1 MAATPRWSIATNL
14 VTGLLRKYYVRLEV
28 GDAQLEEV
36 KAGVNARCGRVMVR
50 HKQRTR
56 AYAYEY
62 CATASSELTTTE
74 AKEDAVSAFLPE
86 LSV

>member
-1 MAATPRWSIATNL
+1 
-14 VTGLLRKYYVRLEV
+14 
-28 GDAQLEEV
+28 
-36 KAGVNARCGRVMVR
+36 MVR

-74 AKEDAVSAFLPE
+74 VKEDAVSAFLAE